1 MKKCI
6 NRRCG
11 KEIADEYIFCPFCGT
26 KLLSGG
32 RNVKKRGN
40 GQGTVYKLPNG
51 KYKAEVTL
59 CYYPEDG
66 KVKRKRR
73 TKVFSKKKDAIAFLP
88 MLKTYERKKKITLF
102 ELKQLYD
109 KTKAYDKLSK
119 SQKDKLGYAW
129 KRLEPLHTYN
139 IVTLTID
146 DMQTCIDNAV
156 STFYPAR
163 DMKVMLSH
171 LYDIAIKRE
180 YVQYNKTEYIE
191 LPELAKTKRDAWH
204 SDEIEAFWGAY
215 EAGNQFVGYILIM
228 IYAGLRYGELAK
240 IKKEDVHLEQH
251 YAIGGIKT
259 EAGIDREIAFADR
272 IMPVVTCFYEQA
284 RSKLLEMSDDSFYS
298 KYHETTALLGVRD
311 LPPHCCRHTY
321 FTRLA
326 SEGVQPA
333 VITQSGGHKDLS
345 VTMQYIH
352 IPLADKLA
360 AVNKI

>member
-1 MKKCI
+1 MRCKKCKTDLMPEAKFCF
-6 NRRCG
+6 NCG
-11 KEIADEYIFCPFCGT
+11 LKVEQS
-26 KLLSGG
+26 KQKSK
-32 RNVKKRGN
+32 VRGN

-59 CYYPEDG
+59 CYYIENG
-66 KVKRKRR
+66 AVKRKRH
-73 TKVFSKKKDAIAFLP
+73 TKVFDRKKDAIDFLP
-88 MLKTYERKKKITLF
+88 QLKMYEKEKKITLF
-102 ELKQLYD
+102 ELNRIYE
-109 KTKAYDKLSK
+109 KTKAYDSLSK

-129 KRLEPLHTYN
+129 NRLQPIQCSN

-146 DMQTCIDNAV
+146 DMQNTINNAV
-156 STFYPAR
+156 STYYPAR

-180 YVQYNKTEYIE
+180 YVQYNKTTYLE
-191 LPELAKTKRDAWH
+191 LPELKKSKRDAWH
-204 SDEIEAFWGAY
+204 SDEIEILWNAY
-215 EAGNQFVGYILIM
+215 NSGNDFIGYVLIM

-240 IKKEDVHLEQH
+240 IKKDDIYLEDK

-259 EAGIDREIAFADR
+259 EAGIDREIAFADK
-272 IMPVVTCFYEQA
+272 IMPIVTKFYNKNKT
-284 RSKLLEMSDDSFYS
+284 KLLEMTESTFYD
-298 KYHETTALLGVRD
+298 KYHTYTQELGIRD

-333 VITQSGGHKDLS
+333 VITESGGHKDLS
-345 VTMQYIH
+345 TTMQYIH
-352 IPLADKLA
+352 IPLADKLN

>member
-1 MKKCI
+1 MDCKKCKTSLPP
-6 NRRCG
+6 NANFCPMCG
-11 KEIADEYIFCPFCGT
+11 KRIVTSNQA
-26 KLLSGG
+26 
-32 RNVKKRGN
+32 VKSRGN

-51 KYKAEVTL
+51 KYKAEVTV
-59 CYYPEDG
+59 CYYVENG
-66 KVKRKRR
+66 SVKRKRH
-73 TKVFSKKKDAIAFLP
+73 TKVFDKKKDAIAFLP
-88 MLKTYERKKKITLF
+88 QLKSYAPEKKITLF
-102 ELKQLYD
+102 ELNQIYESSR
-109 KTKAYDKLSK
+109 AYDRLSK
-119 SQKDKLGYAW
+119 SQRDKLGYAW
-129 KRLEPLHTYN
+129 KRLSPLHMHD

-146 DMQTCIDNAV
+146 DMQACIDGAV
-156 STFYPAR
+156 STYYPAR

-191 LPELAKTKRDAWH
+191 LPELKKAKRDAWH
-204 SDEIEAFWGAY
+204 EDEIAKLWHSY
-215 EAGNQFVGYILIM
+215 NSGNYFVGYILIM
-228 IYAGLRYGELAK
+228 IYAGLRFGELAR
-240 IKKEDVHLEQH
+240 IKKEDVHLDKH

-259 EAGIDREIAFADR
+259 EAGIDREIAFADK
-272 IMPVVTCFYEQA
+272 IMPVVTNYYNSNK
-284 RSKLLEMSDDSFYS
+284 RKLLEMNEDNFYT
-298 KYHETTALLGVRD
+298 KYHETTEQLGIRD